1 MGFRLSSAIAGF
13 AERTSENLT
22 ALQNKADEITK
33 TAAERYANEAL
44 QVRKERMK
52 SVREY
57 TRAAKELQQ
66 MGLNNAQIEVAL
78 SAGVGGVENVKSS
91 LKNLETREKLK
102 DLSFEGFN
110 TLEER
115 KGAINSLF
123 TGLPEDATGRDIA
136 EQAKIFASF
145 ESPMVAPDAKALGE
159 QVAASTKTL
168 FSPKGI
174 DPEYTTAQFTA
185 QAKAAG
191 GEAPVNVEGDL
202 GIAGATMRTIS
213 DPVGLIEAL
222 QVQSNLDRSGIE
234 IEGLKEANRQA
245 KLMNPLLYQQLD
257 EDIKTGKV
265 NRDSIQARI
274 LLTRAQTAHEN
285 LKMEDYKKYGADRLK
300 AELENTRA
308 ATAKLVAE
316 TGKPTGYEEFI
327 VGMQYEISL
336 LDPTKDA
343 DKIAI
348 LTNEINQANLNYTA
362 FEMVGEGG
370 DLDYTG
376 LGSMQKLLG
385 QIVTN
390 KSASKF
396 VMGKDFMIDAT
407 GQLVWSG
414 SAEGQK
420 EFDKIKEEA
429 KMDLVGALAPNG
441 NFVNEAARITVDA
454 FAKDTYNKMYG
465 GSDDSENVILS
476 KSETIQNVK
485 DALVSNPNIDKNIV
499 LENIMNFMQ
508 VDEQTANQIF
518 EEAQQDLTAASADA
532 F

>member
-1 MGFRLSSAIAGF
+1 
-13 AERTSENLT
+13 
-22 ALQNKADEITK
+22 
-33 TAAERYANEAL
+33 
-44 QVRKERMK
+44 
-52 SVREY
+52 
-57 TRAAKELQQ
+57 
-66 MGLNNAQIEVAL
+66 
-78 SAGVGGVENVKSS
+78 
-91 LKNLETREKLK
+91 
-102 DLSFEGFN
+102 
-110 TLEER
+110 
-115 KGAINSLF
+115 
-123 TGLPEDATGRDIA
+123 
-136 EQAKIFASF
+136 
-145 ESPMVAPDAKALGE
+145 
-159 QVAASTKTL
+159 
-168 FSPKGI
+168 
-174 DPEYTTAQFTA
+174 
-185 QAKAAG
+185 
-191 GEAPVNVEGDL
+191 
-202 GIAGATMRTIS
+202 
-213 DPVGLIEAL
+213 
-222 QVQSNLDRSGIE
+222 
-234 IEGLKEANRQA
+234 
-245 KLMNPLLYQQLD
+245 
-257 EDIKTGKV
+257 
-265 NRDSIQARI
+265 
-274 LLTRAQTAHEN
+274 
-285 LKMEDYKKYGADRLK
+285 
-300 AELENTRA
+300 
-308 ATAKLVAE
+308 
-316 TGKPTGYEEFI
+316 
-327 VGMQYEISL
+327 MQYEISL

>member
-22 ALQNKADEITK
+22 ALQDKADEITK
-33 TAAERYANEAL
+33 TAAARYANEAL
-44 QVRKERMK
+44 QVRKERIK

-78 SAGVGGVENVKSS
+78 SAGVAGVDNVKSS
-91 LKNLETREKLK
+91 LANLEKREKLK
-102 DLSFEGFN
+102 DISFEGFN

-123 TGLPEDATGRDIA
+123 TGLPENATGRDIA

-168 FSPKGI
+168 FSPEGI

-191 GEAPVNVEGDL
+191 GEAPVNVEGDI
-202 GIAGATMRTIS
+202 GVAGATMRTVS

-274 LLTRAQTAHEN
+274 LLTKAQTAHEN
-285 LKMEDYKKYGADRLK
+285 LKMEDYKTYGAERLK

-370 DLDYTG
+370 ELDYTG

-390 KSASKF
+390 KSAGKF
-396 VMGKDFMIDAT
+396 VMGPGKDFMIDAT

-441 NFVNEAARITVDA
+441 NFVNEAARITIDA
-454 FAKDTYNKMYG
+454 FAKYTYDNLYVY
-465 GSDDSENVILS
+465 SES
-476 KSETIQNVK
+476 
-485 DALVSNPNIDKNIV
+485 A
-499 LENIMNFMQ
+499 IMAKA
-508 VDEQTANQIF
+508 QTAIKKSMTDKTPLDLKTVVDNILYDLQRTNPDATEEDAIKLF
-518 EEAQQDLTAASADA
+518 EEAQKGIE
-532 F
+532 